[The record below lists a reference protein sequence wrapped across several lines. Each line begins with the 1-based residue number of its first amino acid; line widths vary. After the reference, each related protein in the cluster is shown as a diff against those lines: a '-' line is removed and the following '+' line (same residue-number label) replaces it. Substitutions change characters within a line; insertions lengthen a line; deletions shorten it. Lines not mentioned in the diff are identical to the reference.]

1 MFEAIA
7 DQIRDKQWTPLQYD
21 GDISFSWD
29 EYIHI
34 INENF
39 HLSKKNQIN
48 KHGRVLIQGIEKAR
62 SRPRFVRDILDRM
75 NKFFINNTS
84 SCHIF
89 SGIINDSGSFPIH
102 KDGMDVLYLQVKNT
116 ITWKVYP
123 HKDGSR
129 FNTDRD
135 DKKTPPA
142 ERSCFSKT
150 LYPGDMMWI
159 PRGTYHQVVTTE
171 PRVGFSFGV
180 EGPTDPC
187 TYI

>member
-1 MFEAIA
+1 
-7 DQIRDKQWTPLQYD
+7 
-21 GDISFSWD
+21 
-29 EYIHI
+29 
-34 INENF
+34 
-39 HLSKKNQIN
+39 
-48 KHGRVLIQGIEKAR
+48 
-62 SRPRFVRDILDRM
+62 M
-75 NKFFINNTS
+75 NKFFKNNTT

-116 ITWKVYP
+116 ITWKIYP

-129 FNTDRD
+129 YNTDRD
-135 DKKTPPA
+135 DKKTPPSD
-142 ERSCFSKT
+142 RSCFSRK
-150 LYPGDMMWI
+150 LHPGDMMWI

-171 PRVGFSFGV
+171 PRIGFSFGV